1 MTIVRNLACLALLA
15 ACACSANDAA
25 TGGKTGGG
33 GAGGGDGSAN
43 EGEDAG
49 DENPPPSLP
58 DPGAPPSQIAG
69 IFSFDHLQQ
78 GNGAPKLQASAI
90 FTSPPPDL
98 NGSPFPDIFSGY
110 AGVPLDDC
118 ASLPVISIGSGQAN
132 PLDAGELALIAPDAS
147 RHTVTRTDF
156 FGMVVYGGEL
166 PASVFQPFAEYAL
179 EATGGPMLPG
189 FSGSFW
195 TPGSL
200 TVTAPESSGKL
211 TVERSQ
217 PLDVRWEGQGD
228 GDPVL
233 IRMTQRNTTVVCRA
247 VDDGEF
253 TIPASAL
260 AFFSPSGGS
269 VEPGQDED
277 PDLLLVQ
284 RLTWYT
290 VGQGSSSAL
299 ALSAVG
305 AKYEV
310 DFR

>member
-1 MTIVRNLACLALLA
+1 MTTVRNLACLALLA
-15 ACACSANDAA
+15 ACACSANDA
-25 TGGKTGGG
+25 TSPSGGRP
-33 GAGGGDGSAN
+33 AGDASTS

-49 DENPPPSLP
+49 NDETPPPSIP
-58 DPGAPPSQIAG
+58 DPGSPPSQVAG
-69 IFSFDHLQQ
+69 IFSFDFLQE
-78 GNGAPKLQASAI
+78 GSGEAKLQASAI
-90 FTSPPPDL
+90 FTSPPPSL
-98 NGSPFPDIFSGY
+98 QGSPFPDIFSGY
-110 AGVPLDDC
+110 ESVPIDDC
-118 ASLPVISIGSGQAN
+118 ASLPVINVSGGQAN
-132 PLDAGELALIAPDAS
+132 PLDAGEIAIVGPDAS

-156 FGMVVYGGEL
+156 FGMVVYGGDL
-166 PASVFQPFAEYAL
+166 PASAFQPFAEYRL
-179 EATGGPMLPG
+179 EATGSPMLPG

-200 TVTAPESSGKL
+200 TVTAPSSSGKL

-217 PLDVRWEGQGD
+217 SLDLRWEGQGN
-228 GDPVL
+228 GEPVL

-247 VDDGEF
+247 EDDGEF

-260 AFFSPSGGS
+260 GFFSPSGS
-269 VEPGQDED
+269 AEPGQDEEAD
-277 PDLLLVQ
+277 VLLVQ

-290 VGQGSSSAL
+290 VGEGSSAAL